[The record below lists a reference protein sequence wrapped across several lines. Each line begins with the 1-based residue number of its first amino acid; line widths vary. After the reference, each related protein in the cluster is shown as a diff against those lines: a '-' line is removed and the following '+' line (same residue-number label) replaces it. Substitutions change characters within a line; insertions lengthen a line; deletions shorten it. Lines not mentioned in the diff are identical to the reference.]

1 MRSKR
6 PLECGDAA
14 VAGAQ
19 TESWKL
25 HAGRSQGRLSIISL
39 GPGHKSFM
47 ALEAIYALQSA
58 EIALGYKTYLD
69 LIPDLLQD
77 KIVIASG
84 MRKEVE
90 RCGSAIEHALS
101 GRNVVLVSSG
111 DAGIYGMAGLVLD
124 ICKNRQLN
132 VMDWNREDPGE
143 SPGFY
148 LRIIPGIPAFN
159 AAASLLGAPIM
170 HDFAA
175 VSLSDHLTSWQVI
188 EKRLRAAAEADFV
201 LAIYNPRS
209 RSRPDLLEKAR
220 LIILKHRPPETPA
233 AIVRRAMR
241 DGQWKCLSTIGDL
254 PVGEVDMQSVVIIGN
269 SRTYIWQGWMVT
281 PRGYL
286 DKYSIGGPSTEQGT

>member
-1 MRSKR
+1 
-6 PLECGDAA
+6 
-14 VAGAQ
+14 
-19 TESWKL
+19 
-25 HAGRSQGRLSIISL
+25 
-39 GPGHKSFM
+39 M
-47 ALEAIYALQSA
+47 ALEAIEALRSA
-58 EIALGYKTYLD
+58 EVALGYKTYLD

-77 KIVIASG
+77 KIVMAG
-84 MRKEVE
+84 AMRKEVE
-90 RCGSAIEHALS
+90 RCRSAIEHAMD

-124 ICKNRQLN
+124 ICKN
-132 VMDWNREDPGE
+132 NRLR
-143 SPGFY
+143 GFH

-159 AAASLLGAPIM
+159 AAASILGAPIM

-188 EKRLRAAAEADFV
+188 EKRLWAAAEADFV

-220 LIILKHRPPETPA
+220 LIILHHRSPETPA

-241 DGQWKCLSTIGDL
+241 DGQWKCLTTIADL
-254 PVGEVDMQSVVIIGN
+254 PVDEVDMQSVVIVGN

-286 DKYSIGGPSTEQGT
+286 DKYAMAGE